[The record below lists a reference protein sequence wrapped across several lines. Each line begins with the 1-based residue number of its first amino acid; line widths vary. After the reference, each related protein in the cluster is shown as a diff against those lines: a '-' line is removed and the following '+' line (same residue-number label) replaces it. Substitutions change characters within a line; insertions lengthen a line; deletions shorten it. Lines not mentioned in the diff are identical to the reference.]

1 MDTLQLFQRATSP
14 GTNYTS
20 ITNYRN
26 QCTLDTCPLSD
37 SYFAYRPSLAANSLF
52 LALFAFSLIC
62 FTLQVLLSKRFIG
75 FTIALVS
82 GCVLEVVGYAGRLMS
97 WKNPFD
103 QVASPAPAHVTYAD
117 NWLQNGFLIQIVCLT
132 IAPAFMAAGLYL
144 TLSRIVRTFGAEN
157 SRIAPLSYPRIFI
170 PCDIVSLLLQA
181 IGGGMASVASHQD
194 KSPANGDHIMV
205 AGLAFQVFTLLVF
218 MCLCADFAVK
228 TLRRIRTMGDTALD
242 PRHSDLRSRLSFK
255 AFLFALSLATLC
267 IFIRSVYRVAELGE
281 GWEGAL
287 IKNQS
292 LFIGLE
298 GAMVIVAVLALN
310 AFHPGICFR
319 EGYDLPLR
327 KIKSKKNRTAETEK
341 ESSSRD
347 EAGSDSAH
355 ISEA

>member
-1 MDTLQLFQRATSP
+1 MDTLQLFVRASTPSP
-14 GTNYTS
+14 GTNFTS
-20 ITNYRN
+20 ITDYRS

-37 SYFAYRPSLAANSLF
+37 SYYAYRPSLAANSLF
-52 LALFAFSLIC
+52 LALFFLSLVGFIA
-62 FTLQVLLSKRFIG
+62 QAALSKRFVG
-75 FTIALVS
+75 FTIAMS
-82 GCVLEVVGYAGRLMS
+82 AGCIMEVVGYIGRIMS

-103 QVASPAPAHVTYAD
+103 Q
-117 NWLQNGFLIQIVCLT
+117 NGFLIQICCLT

-144 TLSRIVRTFGAEN
+144 TLSRIVNTFGPKN

-181 IGGGMASVASHQD
+181 IGGAMASIASHQN
-194 KSPANGDHIMV
+194 KSPNNGDHIMV

-218 MCLCADFAVK
+218 ICFCADFALK
-228 TLRRIRTMGDTALD
+228 TFRRLQTMGDAALD
-242 PRHSDLRSRLSFK
+242 PRHAALRTRFSFR

-298 GAMVIVAVLALN
+298 GAMVVVAVLSLN
-310 AFHPGICFR
+310 FFHPGICFR
-319 EGYDLPLR
+319 EGYDLSLK
-327 KIKSKKNRTAETEK
+327 KIVSRRNQGETPVVEKNQNEGFSTP
-341 ESSSRD
+341 S
-347 EAGSDSAH
+347 
-355 ISEA
+355 SEA